1 MHFGRFDTS
10 PKYFSFSQFQIRNVT
25 SQIVTWHLSERNV
38 GDRLELDLGNVGS
51 VGRYILNRDIRER
64 LKNVWT
70 LNEEV
75 NKISFT
81 VKVG

>member
-1 MHFGRFDTS
+1 MHFGRRNT
-10 PKYFSFSQFQIRNVT
+10 PLKYLCSFQFQIRNVT
-25 SQIVTWHLSERNV
+25 SQIVTWHLSERKV

-64 LKNVWT
+64 FKNVWT

-75 NKISFT
+75 NNIKFT
-81 VKVG
+81 LK